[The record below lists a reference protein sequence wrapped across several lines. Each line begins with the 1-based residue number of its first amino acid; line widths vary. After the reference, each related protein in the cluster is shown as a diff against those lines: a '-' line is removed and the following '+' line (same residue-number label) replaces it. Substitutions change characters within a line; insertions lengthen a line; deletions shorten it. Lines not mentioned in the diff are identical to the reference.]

1 MTIKDDEH
9 NFSFKLMNWC
19 IPPIGWVQ
27 RRLVPPKGAPDWQR
41 IAFQP
46 MLYLCL
52 WIAAIIILVK
62 GDFATIPP
70 LFADEHSGNAF
81 WIWASLSLICPP
93 LALGSLWLIQ
103 SPHGEK
109 KYRGLWL
116 RIAADIGQLTAITV
130 YLILRF
136 AIGDWHVYPMAC
148 IIACWIFVA
157 HLVLRDAERI
167 YTVEKLARKIDKH
180 GILQRMIED

>member
-27 RRLVPPKGAPDWQR
+27 RRLVPPKGTPDWQR

-52 WIAAIIILVK
+52 WISAIVIVVADRFQTAA
-62 GDFATIPP
+62 FAS
-70 LFADEHSGNAF
+70 EHAGNIFWLWSG
-81 WIWASLSLICPP
+81 LSLLCPP
-93 LALGSLWLIQ
+93 MTIVSLWLIQ
-103 SPHGEK
+103 SPHGDK

-116 RIAADIGQLTAITV
+116 RLAADIGQCTAITV
-130 YLILRF
+130 YLILRL
-136 AIGDWHVYPMAC
+136 AIGDWHIYPFSC
-148 IIACWIFVA
+148 LIACWIFVC

-167 YTVEKLARKIDKH
+167 YTVEKLARKIEKH
-180 GILQRMIED
+180 GILQLRAGD